1 MDEAACLKHPA
12 LCCGTQN
19 CDANAMAGVAASAVI
34 AVLVELVLE
43 VFEDFQWL
51 QFNKDEEGKPQDKF
65 IEL

>member
-1 MDEAACLKHPA
+1 
-12 LCCGTQN
+12 
-19 CDANAMAGVAASAVI
+19 MAGVAASAVI